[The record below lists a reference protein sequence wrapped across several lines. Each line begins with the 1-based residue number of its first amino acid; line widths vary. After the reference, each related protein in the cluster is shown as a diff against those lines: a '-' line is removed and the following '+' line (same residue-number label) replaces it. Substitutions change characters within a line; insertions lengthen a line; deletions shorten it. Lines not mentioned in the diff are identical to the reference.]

1 MSEILVGAS
10 WSAENDIELN
20 KMKAKHI
27 KLLAGYFKRS
37 DGAIRSRLKHLS
49 NPEHPAYQRL
59 YGTSTSGA
67 QSFGKINAE
76 SQPQK
81 KRKVEININDSIVE
95 DYKRGSFSNSDNN
108 DSIFAITELN
118 VVPLI
123 SVESLTLS
131 QRDVAERVIDTSEN
145 IFLTGAAGV
154 GKSYLLRYIIEQLK
168 LKYPAMGA
176 VAVTAPTGIA
186 ALHIQGQTIHS
197 FAGIG
202 LGRNTKENLFAKMSL
217 VSRSRWA
224 KCQVL
229 VIDEMSMVDSQLFD
243 KLDFIA
249 RGCRESQQSLP
260 FGGIKLVLSG
270 DFFQLPP
277 VGLGTYGLKFPF
289 DSVSWVAA
297 NIATLYLT
305 QIVRQ
310 QDTFFMNLL
319 NEVRVGI
326 CSPQTTAV
334 LAACHKSLKRVPND
348 GILPTKLYCTNAN
361 VDEENLMQL
370 AALPGQ
376 QQDFSG
382 IDMWQ
387 SEPSDADQ
395 RKQVLSMMEKKCPA
409 VLPLKVGAQVMLS
422 RNMPEFG
429 LVNGS
434 RGVVVSFVEE
444 KVDSV
449 AVLDSTKTLTL
460 PIDRTYIFPVVQFDN
475 DRTMKMKHQAVWASG
490 QGRNGSLVRIQF
502 PLKLAWALTVHKSQ
516 GMTLSRV
523 EVQLGNAF
531 DFGQVY
537 VALSRVVSLAGLYV
551 QGTGITQS
559 IVKAHPDVLR
569 FYKL

>member
-1 MSEILVGAS
+1 
-10 WSAENDIELN
+10 
-20 KMKAKHI
+20 
-27 KLLAGYFKRS
+27 
-37 DGAIRSRLKHLS
+37 
-49 NPEHPAYQRL
+49 
-59 YGTSTSGA
+59 
-67 QSFGKINAE
+67 
-76 SQPQK
+76 
-81 KRKVEININDSIVE
+81 
-95 DYKRGSFSNSDNN
+95 
-108 DSIFAITELN
+108 
-118 VVPLI
+118 
-123 SVESLTLS
+123 
-131 QRDVAERVIDTSEN
+131 
-145 IFLTGAAGV
+145 
-154 GKSYLLRYIIEQLK
+154 
-168 LKYPAMGA
+168 
-176 VAVTAPTGIA
+176 
-186 ALHIQGQTIHS
+186 
-197 FAGIG
+197 
-202 LGRNTKENLFAKMSL
+202 
-217 VSRSRWA
+217 
-224 KCQVL
+224 
-229 VIDEMSMVDSQLFD
+229 
-243 KLDFIA
+243 
-249 RGCRESQQSLP
+249 
-260 FGGIKLVLSG
+260 
-270 DFFQLPP
+270 
-277 VGLGTYGLKFPF
+277 
-289 DSVSWVAA
+289 
-297 NIATLYLT
+297 
-305 QIVRQ
+305 
-310 QDTFFMNLL
+310 MNLL

-422 RNMPEFG
+422 RNMSEFG

-490 QGRNGSLVRIQF
+490 QGRNGSLIRIQF

>member
-1 MSEILVGAS
+1 
-10 WSAENDIELN
+10 
-20 KMKAKHI
+20 
-27 KLLAGYFKRS
+27 
-37 DGAIRSRLKHLS
+37 
-49 NPEHPAYQRL
+49 
-59 YGTSTSGA
+59 
-67 QSFGKINAE
+67 
-76 SQPQK
+76 
-81 KRKVEININDSIVE
+81 
-95 DYKRGSFSNSDNN
+95 
-108 DSIFAITELN
+108 
-118 VVPLI
+118 
-123 SVESLTLS
+123 
-131 QRDVAERVIDTSEN
+131 
-145 IFLTGAAGV
+145 
-154 GKSYLLRYIIEQLK
+154 
-168 LKYPAMGA
+168 
-176 VAVTAPTGIA
+176 
-186 ALHIQGQTIHS
+186 
-197 FAGIG
+197 
-202 LGRNTKENLFAKMSL
+202 
-217 VSRSRWA
+217 
-224 KCQVL
+224 
-229 VIDEMSMVDSQLFD
+229 MVDSQLFD

-249 RGCRESQQSLP
+249 RGCRESQQNLP

-277 VGLGTYGLKFPF
+277 VGLGTYGMKFPF
-289 DSVSWVAA
+289 DSVAWAAA
-297 NIATLYLT
+297 NITTLYLT

-310 QDTFFMNLL
+310 QDIFFMNLL

-334 LAACHKSLKRVPND
+334 LALLH
-348 GILPTKLYCTNAN
+348 NAN

-422 RNMPEFG
+422 
-429 LVNGS
+429 
-434 RGVVVSFVEE
+434 VVVSFVEE

-449 AVLDSTKTLTL
+449 TVLDSTKTLIL
-460 PIDRTYIFPVVQFDN
+460 PTDKTYIFPVVQFDN

-490 QGRNGSLVRIQF
+490 QGRNGSLIRIQF

-569 FYKL
+569 FY